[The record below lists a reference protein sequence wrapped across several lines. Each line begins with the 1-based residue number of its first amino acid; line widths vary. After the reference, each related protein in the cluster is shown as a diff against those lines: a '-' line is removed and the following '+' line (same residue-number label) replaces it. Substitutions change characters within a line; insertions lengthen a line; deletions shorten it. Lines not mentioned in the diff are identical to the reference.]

1 VDHLFATSLA
11 IAMTTSRISIGL
23 LALTVATAS
32 ALPAQA
38 ADQAARTAAAA
49 PIVIPLQKYARHLR
63 TISVRVGNDTVDY
76 LFDTGGGT
84 TVISPH
90 DSAILGC
97 TPGGKRFGVRLT
109 GEALSGR
116 ACANV
121 TLGVGPLEVTD
132 DVGVMDLGRL
142 LGPRAPAVRGMISLA
157 SFRGRL
163 LTVDL
168 AHDILVL
175 ETPASLEARVRSMT
189 PVDVRLATGEAGG
202 MLDAFVGVRTPGGAE
217 LWLEWD
223 SENGASTL
231 LAPYAVTMLGG
242 DSTARRADLRLPL
255 ATGVDAAVPVM
266 MKPDMIHDGV
276 LSAGFIERAVWTLDL
291 EHGRMW
297 VGPVAPILE
306 LPAAAAREVPP
317 ATDPVGVYE
326 TTAIIGGRAQHAI
339 LEITRTE
346 GRLTGRVRAVGED
359 DAIEVRDIVMH
370 NGELSYRVMGPTP
383 IPIHLTFVGTEGQGT
398 WGDGGVSRGGQ
409 ARAVKRT

>member
-1 VDHLFATSLA
+1 MT
-11 IAMTTSRISIGL
+11 IAQISTGL
-23 LALTVATAS
+23 LALAAATAS
-32 ALPAQA
+32 TLPAQA
-38 ADQAARTAAAA
+38 AQLAVPPAVRTAAAA
-49 PIVIPLQKYARHLR
+49 PTVIPLQRHAGHLR

-84 TVISPH
+84 TVISPR
-90 DSAILGC
+90 DSAALGC
-97 TPGGKRFGVRLT
+97 TPGGKQFGVRLT

-116 ACANV
+116 TCANV

-132 DVGVMDLGRL
+132 DVGVMDLGRI

-175 ETPASLEARVRSMT
+175 ETPASLEARARSMT

-202 MLDAFVGVRTPGGAE
+202 MLGAFVGVRTPDGAE

-223 SENGASTL
+223 SENGAPTL
-231 LAPYAVTMLGG
+231 LASYAVAMLGG
-242 DSTARRADLRLPL
+242 DSTARRADLHLPL
-255 ATGVDAAVPVM
+255 AAGVDATVPVM
-266 MKPDMIHDGV
+266 MKADMIHDGV

-306 LPAAAAREVPP
+306 LRVAAAHAVPP

-326 TTAIIGGRAQHAI
+326 TTAMVGGRAQHAI
-339 LEITRTE
+339 LEITRTD

-359 DAIEVRDIVMH
+359 ETIEVRDIVM
-370 NGELSYRVMGPTP
+370 NGGELSYRVMGPTS

-398 WGDGGVSRGGQ
+398 WGDGGVSRGGD